1 MGINPR
7 PGILPPGRMMR
18 TFTRAMEG
26 IGLKTPPAQFTS
38 YCDLDEAPAL
48 SLPVVTTWAIP
59 LGLLCIDEK
68 ERLPNTQS
76 AQPAPMVHTGLFFSL
91 VPMTDNRDVTLNDL
105 QTTLLDINQH
115 MLWLYDIM
123 NRGVKEG
130 SATVEEVKLMA
141 SQMGNHDSI
150 IEDNHKDIHELMG
163 TVDNIK
169 EDVQKL
175 VNIN

>member
-1 MGINPR
+1 MSH
-7 PGILPPGRMMR
+7 GRR
-18 TFTRAMEG
+18 WLEDSSHSVY
-26 IGLKTPPAQFTS
+26 S
-38 YCDLDEAPAL
+38 YCNLDEAPAL
-48 SLPVVTTWAIP
+48 SLPVAMTRAIP

-68 ERLPNTQS
+68 ERFPNAQS
-76 AQPAPMVHTGLFFSL
+76 AQPAPSAHTGLFSSL

-105 QTTLLDINQH
+105 QTTLLDINHH

-130 SATVEEVKLMA
+130 SATAEEVKLMA

-150 IEDNHKDIHELMG
+150 IEDNHKDIHDLMG
-163 TVDNIK
+163 TVDKIK

>member
-1 MGINPR
+1 
-7 PGILPPGRMMR
+7 
-18 TFTRAMEG
+18 MEG
-26 IGLKTPPAQFTS
+26 IGLKTPPVQLAS
-38 YCDLDEAPAL
+38 YCDFVAASTLRFLVDLTQA
-48 SLPVVTTWAIP
+48 SP
-59 LGLLCIDEK
+59 LGLLNIYKK
-68 ERLPNTQS
+68 ERFPSTQ
-76 AQPAPMVHTGLFFSL
+76 ATQPSLTMHTILFSSR
-91 VPMTDNRDVTLNDL
+91 VPMANNDKGITLNDL

-130 SATVEEVKLMA
+130 SATAEEVKLMA
-141 SQMGNHDSI
+141 SQMGNHDSR
-150 IEDNHKDIHELMG
+150 IEDNHKDLHELMG

>member
-1 MGINPR
+1 
-7 PGILPPGRMMR
+7 
-18 TFTRAMEG
+18 
-26 IGLKTPPAQFTS
+26 
-38 YCDLDEAPAL
+38 
-48 SLPVVTTWAIP
+48 
-59 LGLLCIDEK
+59 
-68 ERLPNTQS
+68 
-76 AQPAPMVHTGLFFSL
+76 
-91 VPMTDNRDVTLNDL
+91 MTNNNRDVTLNDL

-130 SATVEEVKLMA
+130 SATVEEVKLMV